1 MINRYKY
8 TKQEMQKYNTALIS
22 DFEYLESDYYIFSRE
37 GDRLDTLAHQFYKDV
52 SLWWIIANANN
63 IGKGSMDVQ
72 PGLQIRIPY
81 PIDNIV
87 DTKLRNSE
95 LNR

>member
-1 MINRYKY
+1 
-8 TKQEMQKYNTALIS
+8 MQKYNTALIS